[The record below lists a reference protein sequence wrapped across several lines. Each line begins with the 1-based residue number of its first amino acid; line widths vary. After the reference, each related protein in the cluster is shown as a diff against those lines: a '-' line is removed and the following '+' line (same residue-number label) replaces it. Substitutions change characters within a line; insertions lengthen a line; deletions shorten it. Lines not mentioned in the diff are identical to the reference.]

1 MPLSYKRKGAI
12 WRNKEVRKFIFTFL
26 PASLL
31 LAFLAMGLS
40 TCGGGGGGGGSSAP
54 AATLTGLS
62 VNGPASVSEYGTG
75 TYTAT
80 ASWNDN
86 STTTVT
92 PTWSVNSQAASIST
106 SGVLSCRQINND
118 QTATITATYSSGG
131 ITETATMDV
140 SLTNVTT
147 IPFTAQML
155 SGEVLFEENFYGGGA
170 SDSYLFYHN
179 TDSTYVA
186 DTYEFNG
193 TTESSG
199 RTSGSWSIDASG
211 NLILNYVGGATFTVK
226 LISDSST
233 EMQVV
238 VDDGGG
244 SPWIETLEKTVP
256 VDLAKLPGT
265 YVNNSGRRIGET
277 WIFAS
282 NGTGSTTGDGGWTF
296 TWSVDSG
303 ILKVVF
309 TNGYGVWIY
318 ARATSQSS
326 PSSYTILKWAFVG
339 YNPGG
344 GFSDYYGGMSLTRQ

>member
-1 MPLSYKRKGAI
+1 MMKNSCDKY
-12 WRNKEVRKFIFTFL
+12 L

-31 LAFLAMGLS
+31 LAFLLMSLAA
-40 TCGGGGGGGGSSAP
+40 CGGGGGDSSVNRGA
-54 AATLTGLS
+54 LTGLS
-62 VNGPASVSEYGTG
+62 INGPSSMSEYSTA

-80 ASWNDN
+80 ASWSDN
-86 STTTVT
+86 STTAVT
-92 PTWSVNSQAASIST
+92 PTWSVNSQMASISPG
-106 SGVLSCRQINND
+106 GVLSCLPMDND
-118 QTATITATYSSGG
+118 QAVTVTATYSSGG
-131 ITETATMDV
+131 VTETDAMDV
-140 SLTNVTT
+140 ALTNVTT

-155 SGEVLFEENFYGGGA
+155 SGEVLFEENLYGGGA
-170 SDSYLFYHN
+170 SDSYLFHHN
-179 TDSTYVA
+179 ADSTYVA
-186 DTYEFNG
+186 YTYEFNG

-199 RTSGSWSIDASG
+199 RTTGTWSIDGSG

-233 EMQVV
+233 GMQVV

-256 VDLAKLPGT
+256 VDPVKLPGT

-282 NGTGSTTGDGGWTF
+282 NGEGSTTGDGGWVF
-296 TWSVDSG
+296 TWSVDTG

-309 TNGYGVWIY
+309 NTGYEIWIY

-326 PSSYTILKWAFVG
+326 PTSYTRLKWAFVSITPTG
-339 YNPGG
+339 NFDY
-344 GFSDYYGGMSLTRQ
+344 YYGGMDLTRQ